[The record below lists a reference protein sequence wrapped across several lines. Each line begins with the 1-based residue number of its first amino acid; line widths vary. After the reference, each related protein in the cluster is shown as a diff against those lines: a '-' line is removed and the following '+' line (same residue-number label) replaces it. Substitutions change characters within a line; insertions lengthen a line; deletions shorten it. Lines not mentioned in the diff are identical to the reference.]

1 MNAPNSLDPAAL
13 ERLRRLGG
21 DEFTKKMIDLFLGF
35 AEGKIAAARQAYA
48 AGDLPAVA
56 KAVHP
61 IKSSAGN
68 VGACQVQE
76 LSARI
81 EDLAERQE
89 TGSLAAPLQELEDA
103 FSRVR
108 GALKEQKEQLSS
120 SASGFTEPRPMT

>member
-1 MNAPNSLDPAAL
+1 MNTPDSLDPSAL

-21 DEFTKKMIDLFLGF
+21 DEFARKMIDLFLGF
-35 AEGKIAAARQAYA
+35 AEGKIAAARQAHA

-76 LSARI
+76 LSAKI

-89 TGSLAAPLQELEDA
+89 GGLLVGPLMELDEA
-103 FSRVR
+103 FARVR
-108 GALKEQKEQLSS
+108 RVLEEQKELL
-120 SASGFTEPRPMT
+120 TPKP